1 VSAATNVSATTD
13 IRNLV
18 ARSPMTAHQ
27 IAAVVVCVGLNMLDG
42 FDVLVMSFTAAGV
55 SAEWTLS
62 GAQLGVLFSAGLVGM
77 AVGSLFLAPR
87 ADRFGRR
94 TVVMASVAIVT
105 LGMLLSGLAQSYVQ
119 LGLLRALTGLGIGG
133 ILASATVLVAE
144 YSSDK
149 WRNTASYLYTSGYS
163 IGATVGGAIAA
174 VLIGRSGWRAAFE
187 FGAVASFM
195 MLPIAYWGLPESL
208 DFLVTRRPADAL
220 RKLNR
225 LLLAMHHAAV
235 DTLPAIHA
243 AHPSGAGAA
252 AGAGADAVASEVADV
267 SSAGPGAL
275 AGSGPGS
282 LRQLFAPHLA
292 RSTLLI
298 WIAFFFMMGGYY
310 FVFSWTPKLLTS
322 GGMTAQQGITSG
334 VLLSLGGIV
343 GTVLFA
349 FIARGIEVRWL
360 ISFCLVVAAALMGVF
375 AMTTHDL
382 AVALTAGVALGAMST
397 SAMAGFYALTPA
409 LYAASLRTT
418 GMGWGIGIGR
428 LGAILAPLATGML
441 IDRGWHSVQLYW
453 VFAGTFLIAAL
464 ALAAIVPAVREPGA
478 VREFG

>member
-1 VSAATNVSATTD
+1 MTRSTAD
-13 IRNLV
+13 IRALV
-18 ARSPMTAHQ
+18 AHGPMSAHQ
-27 IAAVVVCVGLNMLDG
+27 ITAVAVCVGLNMLDG
-42 FDVLVMSFTAAGV
+42 FDVLVMAFTASGV
-55 SAEWTLS
+55 SGEWKLS
-62 GAQLGVLFSAGLVGM
+62 GAVLGVLLSAGLVGM

-94 TVVMASVAIVT
+94 TVVMASVVVVS
-105 LGMLLSGLAQSYVQ
+105 LGMLLSGMARSPLQ
-119 LGLLRALTGLGIGG
+119 LGVLRVVTGLGIGG

-163 IGATVGGAIAA
+163 IGATAGGAVAA
-174 VLIGRSGWRAAFE
+174 ILIGRFGWRAAFE
-187 FGAVASFM
+187 FGAIASFS
-195 MLPIAYWGLPESL
+195 MLPIAYFGLPESL

-225 LLLAMHHAAV
+225 LLTAMHHAAV
-235 DTLPAIHA
+235 TALPSPDVAAVPPHA
-243 AHPSGAGAA
+243 AAAPQGAA
-252 AGAGADAVASEVADV
+252 VA
-267 SSAGPGAL
+267 
-275 AGSGPGS
+275 
-282 LRQLFAPHLA
+282 RLFAPSLA

-298 WIAFFFMMGGYY
+298 WIAFFFMMSGYY

-334 VLLSLGGIV
+334 VLLSLGGIG

-349 FIARGIEVRWL
+349 FIARVVEVRRL
-360 ISFCLVVAAALMGVF
+360 LAVCLVAAAALMGVF

-382 AVALTAGVALGAMST
+382 SVALITGMALGGMSN
-397 SAMAGFYALTPA
+397 SAMAGFYALTPV
-409 LYAASLRTT
+409 LYGPDLRTT

-428 LGAILAPLATGML
+428 FGAILAPLATGML
-441 IDRGWHSVQLYW
+441 VDRGWHAMQLYW
-453 VFAGTFLIAAL
+453 VFAGTFLLAAL
-464 ALAAIVPAVREPGA
+464 ALGAIVPAARTARV